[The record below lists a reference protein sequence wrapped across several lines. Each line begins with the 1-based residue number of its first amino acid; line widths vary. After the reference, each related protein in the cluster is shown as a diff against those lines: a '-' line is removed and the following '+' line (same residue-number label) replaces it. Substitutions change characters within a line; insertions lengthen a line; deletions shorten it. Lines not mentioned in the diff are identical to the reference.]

1 MAFVYRLVHKKTGKF
16 YIGSAASLVKRQKT
30 HMNNLLGNRH
40 VNTLLQELFNAS
52 KKGWKAFTV
61 ESREFD
67 TLDEARERED
77 ALIKKYWGSPL
88 LLNMKHYASGG
99 DYVTNHP
106 RAKELAKG
114 KSKAARDMWADCKSD
129 PEKYEQRC
137 LKVRGKNNPMYGRT
151 HTPEV
156 RERLRRANLGKSH
169 PNQGTCLTENGRERM
184 RAHARTRTGEKNPFY
199 GKTHTPEAIAKIKH
213 ANATRDDSWKENIVK
228 AICVEGAV
236 YESLS
241 AASDATGTPRPTL
254 SYRAHSS
261 NPKFANIYYLSEVK
275 QPERKRATTIENVR
289 VKGKTKRR

>member
-16 YIGSAASLVKRQKT
+16 YIGSAASIVKRQKT
-30 HMNNLLGNRH
+30 HMTNLLANKH
-40 VNTLLQELFNAS
+40 VNALLQELFNAS
-52 KKGWKAFTV
+52 KKGWAAFDV
-61 ESREFD
+61 ESKEFD

-88 LLNMKHYASGG
+88 LLNLKHYASGG
-99 DYVTNHP
+99 DYMTNHP

-114 KSKAARDMWADCKSD
+114 KSISAKKLWKKIHSD
-129 PEKYEQRC
+129 PKRYADRVEKIS
-137 LKVRGKNNPMYGRT
+137 GKNNPMYGRT

-156 RERLRRANLGKSH
+156 RERLRQVNLGRTH
-169 PNQGTCLTENGRERM
+169 PNQGTCLTEEGREKL
-184 RAHARTRTGEKNPFY
+184 RAHARTRTGEKNPFH
-199 GKTHTPEAIAKIKH
+199 GKTHTPEAIAKIKL

-228 AICVEGAV
+228 AISVEGTV

>member
-30 HMNNLLGNRH
+30 HRTNLIADRH
-40 VNTLLQELFNAS
+40 VNTFLQELFNAS
-52 KKGWKAFTV
+52 KKGWVAFDV
-61 ESREFD
+61 ESKEFD
-67 TLDEARERED
+67 TLEEARERED

-88 LLNMKHYASGG
+88 LLNIKHYASGG
-99 DYVTNHP
+99 DYMTNHP
-106 RAKELAKG
+106 RAKELAAD
-114 KSKAARDMWADCKSD
+114 KSISAKKLWKKIHSD
-129 PEKYEQRC
+129 PERYADRIEKIA
-137 LKVRGKNNPMYGRT
+137 GKNNPMYGKT

-156 RERLRRANLGKSH
+156 RERLRQVNLGKSC
-169 PNQGTCLTENGRERM
+169 PNAGKCLTEEGRERI
-184 RAHARTRTGEKNPFY
+184 RAHARTRTGEKNPFH
-199 GKTHTPEAIAKIKH
+199 GKTHSPEAIAKIKH

-241 AASDATGTPRPTL
+241 AASVATGIPRPTL
-254 SYRAHSS
+254 SYRAYNS
-261 NPKFANIYYLSEVK
+261 NPKFANTYYLSEVK